1 MVTIN
6 LGVSLVNQVHSAG
19 KDLPFRQSVSC
30 MILLSSHNTWITT
43 GERKANQN
51 YRLGE
56 AGNKA
61 RASWHGATW
70 FHVKNINLLKVLNFC
85 KAKFLLLQVFYDL
98 SQSQIQP

>member
-6 LGVSLVNQVHSAG
+6 LEVSLVNQVHSAWE
-19 KDLPFRQSVSC
+19 DLPFRQQVTC
-30 MILLSSHNTWITT
+30 MILLSSYSMWIVT

-51 YRLGE
+51 YRLVE
-56 AGNKA
+56 VGNKA

-85 KAKFLLLQVFYDL
+85 KAKFSLLQVFCDL
-98 SQSQIQP
+98 SQSQIRP